1 MRSVAAKL
9 AVLTGGLVLLA
20 AVAGCSGPAQ
30 TNPWEGSPS
39 GGDSSDG
46 GVGDGSAGASG
57 SGSSSGSGSGSSR
70 GGSGSGSGSGGASG
84 SSSSGSSGGS
94 SSGGG
99 SGSGS
104 SGGSSGGGS
113 GGAADGGTSP
123 FDQFQQHNLD
133 VINMYRAMGGVPP
146 LTLDT
151 QLSAF
156 ALAGSQELSMD
167 HLPHQHFID
176 ASNSGTLWTSGFVSQ
191 AGENQGD
198 PNGWPMAST
207 DPTTNEMEQI
217 DQIIKAMY
225 DEGPGTG
232 EAHGHY
238 NNIMNVSGNYT
249 RLGVGLLEVNGMLY
263 LTNDFSD

>member
-1 MRSVAAKL
+1 MRSVSVKL
-9 AVLTGGLVLLA
+9 AVLAGGLVVLA
-20 AVAGCSGPAQ
+20 AVAGCSSPAQ
-30 TNPWEGSPS
+30 TNPWEGSLS
-39 GGDSSDG
+39 GSDSSDG
-46 GVGDGSAGASG
+46 GSGSSSGAASSSGSGSSSGASSSGSGSGSSSGSSGASG
-57 SGSSSGSGSGSSR
+57 SSSGSSGGGSGSSSGSSSGSGSGGNS
-70 GGSGSGSGSGGASG
+70 
-84 SSSSGSSGGS
+84 
-94 SSGGG
+94 
-99 SGSGS
+99 
-104 SGGSSGGGS
+104 
-113 GGAADGGTSP
+113 GAADGGTSP

-133 VINMYRAMGGVPP
+133 VVNMYRAMGGVPP
-146 LTLDT
+146 LKLDT

-167 HLPHQHFID
+167 HMPHQHFIN
-176 ASNSGTLWTSGFVSQ
+176 ASNDGTLWTSGFVSQ

-249 RLGVGLLEVNGMLY
+249 RLGVGLLEVSGMLY